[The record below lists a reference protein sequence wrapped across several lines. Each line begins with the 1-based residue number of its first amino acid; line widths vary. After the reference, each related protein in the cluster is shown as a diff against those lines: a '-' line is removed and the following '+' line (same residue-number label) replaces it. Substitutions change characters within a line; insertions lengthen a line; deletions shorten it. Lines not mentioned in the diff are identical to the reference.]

1 MRTAMFFLLIVKKCV
16 SLHFGSS
23 RLSTTGDCRRHDKN
37 KHTMADNYLEK
48 RYEEVFGTG
57 RTKVKRVG
65 HTLDELLLRNRSQRG
80 YNKNYV
86 VKREELERIVGVCC
100 KIPSARNQ
108 QVLRFR
114 LVTSDTGADKVLKN
128 IRLGAALPELH
139 LPLPGTEPEAF
150 IVVCSTVEE
159 NKMVDIDLGIALQ
172 SMLLKA
178 VEMGLNGLVIGAF
191 NKNEIKR
198 ELELPLEPLMIV
210 AIGKGIEKIE
220 LKRIKAE
227 ESHAYYRESGIH
239 YVPKVGLEDLLIE

>member
-1 MRTAMFFLLIVKKCV
+1 
-16 SLHFGSS
+16 
-23 RLSTTGDCRRHDKN
+23 
-37 KHTMADNYLEK
+37 MADNYLEK

-80 YNKNYV
+80 YLKDYV
-86 VKREELERIVGVCC
+86 VKREELERIVAVCS
-100 KIPSARNQ
+100 KVPSARNQ

-114 LVTSDTGADKVLKN
+114 LVTRDTGADKVLKN

-150 IVVCSTVEE
+150 IIVCSAVEE
-159 NKMVDIDLGIALQ
+159 IKMVDIDLGIALQ

-178 VEMGLNGLVIGAF
+178 VEMGLNGLAIGAF
-191 NKNEIKR
+191 NKGEIVR
-198 ELELPLEPLMIV
+198 ELELPLDPLMIV

-220 LKRIKAE
+220 LKKIAPD
-227 ESHAYYRESGIH
+227 ESHAYYREDGIH
-239 YVPKVGLEDLLIE
+239 YVPKVGLEDLLI